1 MENRRPARTCD
12 WRGRAVVY
20 PAPAPAA
27 RDFISDGTMTDRI
40 HQHLD
45 GDPATPPLTAEERA
59 AAGQLS
65 RTLDAAAAHLRALP
79 APDLAARVMAALPR
93 QAPARRPAWRTAL
106 GWLWNPQPVRLTF
119 RPAYALAG
127 GFAMAAA
134 AAIALPR
141 LDGGPA
147 TVPVVVQAPAPRPAN
162 GAPVVY
168 VQFRLD
174 AASAHQVSIAG
185 TFTGWKPSLE
195 LRETE
200 PGVWTALVPLRPGVH
215 DYAFVVDGTEWRPDP
230 NAPQQVDDSFGGT
243 NSRITLP
250 ALSARA

>member
-1 MENRRPARTCD
+1 MIDP
-12 WRGRAVVY
+12 
-20 PAPAPAA
+20 
-27 RDFISDGTMTDRI
+27 I

-45 GDPATPPLTAEERA
+45 GDDDAPLAPGERA
-59 AAGQLS
+59 RAEHLS

-93 QAPARRPAWRTAL
+93 QAPARVPAWRAAL
-106 GWLWNPQPVRLTF
+106 GWLWNPRPLRLTF

-127 GFAMAAA
+127 GCLAVA

-141 LDGGPA
+141 LDEGTP
-147 TVPVVVQAPAPRPAN
+147 TVPVVVQAPAPGTAAAQ

-168 VQFRLD
+168 VQFRLE
-174 AASAHQVSIAG
+174 AGGARQVALAG
-185 TFTGWKPSLE
+185 TFTGWQPTLE

-200 PGVWTALVPLRPGVH
+200 PGVWTALVPLEPGVH
-215 DYAFVVDGTEWRPDP
+215 DYVFVVDGTRWMPDP

-243 NSRITLP
+243 NSRLSLP
-250 ALSARA
+250 ALGAQA

>member
-1 MENRRPARTCD
+1 
-12 WRGRAVVY
+12 
-20 PAPAPAA
+20 
-27 RDFISDGTMTDRI
+27 MTDRI

-45 GDPATPPLTAEERA
+45 GDAPGAPLTPEQRARAE
-59 AAGQLS
+59 QLA
-65 RTLDAAAAHLRALP
+65 RTLDAAAAHLRATP

-106 GWLWNPQPVRLTF
+106 GWLWSPRPLRLTF

-127 GFAMAAA
+127 GFAAVAAA
-134 AAIALPR
+134 AVALPELNR
-141 LDGGPA
+141 DPA
-147 TVPVVVQAPAPRPAN
+147 PIVQAPAAKAAN

-168 VQFRLD
+168 VQFRLEAGD
-174 AASAHQVSIAG
+174 ARRVSIAG
-185 TFTGWKPSLE
+185 TFTGWQPTLE

-250 ALSARA
+250 ALSAQA

>member
-1 MENRRPARTCD
+1 
-12 WRGRAVVY
+12 
-20 PAPAPAA
+20 
-27 RDFISDGTMTDRI
+27 MTDRI

-45 GDPATPPLTAEERA
+45 GDEARPPLTAEERA
-59 AAGQLS
+59 RAEQLS
-65 RTLDAAAAHLRALP
+65 RTLDAAAAHLRAMP
-79 APDLAARVMAALPR
+79 APDLATRVMAALPR
-93 QAPARRPAWRTAL
+93 QAPARPSAWRAAL
-106 GWLWNPQPVRLTF
+106 GWLWNPRPVRLTV

-127 GFAMAAA
+127 GFAAVAA
-134 AAIALPR
+134 AAIALPQ
-141 LDGGPA
+141 LDRGTPA
-147 TVPVVVQAPAPRPAN
+147 AVVQAPAPRPAN

-168 VQFRLD
+168 VQFRLE
-174 AASAHQVSIAG
+174 AGGARQVSIAG
-185 TFTGWKPSLE
+185 TFTGWQPSLE